1 MIAAVSAESQ
11 HGAVWCSRGA
21 VALRSYLCSTALH
34 TPTNQHRRKPGKA
47 PATSQYGAAVW
58 CSTMRQYFAT
68 SRSVVQSVWVASLV
82 QPLSMCRQAVWCSK
96 WCSKWCSLAPSCR
109 QRFHESHECMPF
121 HGLPSYTTRCS
132 LEGTVRRGKEG
143 KRKRQCDDVNV
154 YSFDKHTSA

>member
-1 MIAAVSAESQ
+1 MQS
-11 HGAVWCSRGA
+11 WCS
-21 VALRSYLCSTALH
+21 CSTVVPLFNSAAH
-34 TPTNQHRRKPGKA
+34 TDESTPPETRQSTCDVTVR
-47 PATSQYGAAVW
+47 
-58 CSTMRQYFAT
+58 CS
-68 SRSVVQSVWVASLV
+68 SVVQQNEAVFRDEPQCGTVSVGRIMV